1 MLEKSSTM
9 RKIINR
15 EKYCIDPMRAANGTN
30 SRAELVRIVC
40 VVGAN
45 FSKGKASLYLSMPMG
60 PFIL

>member
-1 MLEKSSTM
+1 M